1 MKPKKLDAARI
12 LGQLAEIRRSI
23 PFLDEKPVRPSFDG
37 RLQACTA
44 EEFEYLAVEEGL
56 ESLASELSSAI
67 ERKHA
72 EAVEMALQVYYTA
85 EELSR
90 DPAHA
95 DLIPHV
101 QRMREAY
108 ERDFGRP
115 IPPRPMSDED

>member
-1 MKPKKLDAARI
+1 MKPKKLDAAKI
-12 LGQLAEIRRSI
+12 LGQLTEIRRLI
-23 PFLDEKPVRPSFDG
+23 PFLDEKPMRPTFDG
-37 RLQACTA
+37 RLQARTA
-44 EEFEYLAVEEGL
+44 EEFEYLAVAEGL
-56 ESLASELSSAI
+56 ESLASEFSSAV
-67 ERKHA
+67 ERKYA
-72 EAVEMALQVYYTA
+72 EAMERALQVYYTA

-115 IPPRPMSDED
+115 IPPRGTQGL